1 MSIGNNL
8 LNTYLTHISNYP
20 AETLEIEVQW
30 ILQKIKSKFPEQKHK
45 KL

>member
-20 AETLEIEVQW
+20 AETLEIKVHW
-30 ILQKIKSKFPEQKHK
+30 ILQKIKSKFAEQKHK
-45 KL
+45 ML